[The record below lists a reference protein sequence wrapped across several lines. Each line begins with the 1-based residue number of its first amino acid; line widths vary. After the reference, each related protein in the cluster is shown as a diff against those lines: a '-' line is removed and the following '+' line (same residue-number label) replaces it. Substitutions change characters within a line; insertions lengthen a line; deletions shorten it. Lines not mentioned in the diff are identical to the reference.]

1 MSAIRRL
8 SSITASV
15 ASIRSTAIAVF
26 AAIAFS
32 VSVAHPAA
40 ARTNGAYL
48 MDADSGQVLL
58 AKNADVPN
66 HPASLTKMMTLY
78 LLFDAIE
85 KGRAHLGDAMK
96 VSMRAARQAPSK
108 LGLSPGESIK
118 VEDAILALVT
128 KSANDAAVVIAEHLG
143 GTEPAFAAQ
152 MTQKA
157 RELGMQRTVFRNASG
172 LPIAGQ
178 WSTPHDMAVLAR
190 ALIRN
195 HAREYHYFATRQFDY
210 DGQVIAT
217 HNHLLANYPGA
228 DGIKTGYIASSGF
241 NLVASAK
248 RNGHRLIGVVFG
260 GNTVRARD
268 HQMVALLDAGFA
280 REPGTTQVEIAKAA
294 APPDDEADTAA
305 APDNEADAE
314 DPQVSAVMQSMA
326 DNHSATP
333 AGAAPQLASQDAAQ
347 DASQETGAGDA
358 EDPPWGIQLG
368 SFAQKAK
375 AQKVADTVAQRLGD
389 LVSDGHTEVA
399 ATTRNKAVL
408 YRALLI
414 GLAESDAQRAC
425 KTLRHHRTPCRV
437 INTDRDLAAR

>member
-1 MSAIRRL
+1 MSIVRRL
-8 SSITASV
+8 NFARVSGALLRSV
-15 ASIRSTAIAVF
+15 AIASLVVL
-26 AAIAFS
+26 AVGAGY
-32 VSVAHPAA
+32 VRPAA

-78 LLFDAIE
+78 LLFDALE
-85 KGRAHLGDAMK
+85 KGKVHLGDGMK
-96 VSMRAARQAPSK
+96 VSMHAARQSASK
-108 LGLSPGESIK
+108 LGLEPGESIK

-128 KSANDAAVVIAEHLG
+128 KSANDAAVVIAEYLG
-143 GTEPAFAAQ
+143 GSEPAFATQ
-152 MTQKA
+152 MTKKA

-178 WSTPHDMAVLAR
+178 WSTPHDMALLAR

-195 HAREYHYFATRQFDY
+195 HAREYHYFATKQFEY

-217 HNHLLANYPGA
+217 HNHLLNYYPGA

-260 GNTVRARD
+260 GNTVHARD
-268 HQMVALLDAGFA
+268 REMVSLLDAGFA
-280 REPGTTQVEIAKAA
+280 REPGTTQIEIAKAT
-294 APPDDEADTAA
+294 PPKDDADTAA
-305 APDNEADAE
+305 TPDNEADAE

-326 DNHSATP
+326 DGHP
-333 AGAAPQLASQDAAQ
+333 AAPAAEAPQAAAQ
-347 DASQETGAGDA
+347 DTTQEASAGDA

-368 SFAQKAK
+368 SFAQRAK
-375 AQKVADTVAQRLGD
+375 AQKVAEAAAMRLGD

-437 INTDRDLAAR
+437 INTDRDMAAR